1 MSERVVVL
9 GAGYAGTTAVKRLEQ
24 ELSDAELTWVSRE
37 EYHLVLHEVHRA
49 IRDPSVAD
57 RITIPIEDVAA
68 PSTGFVHAEV
78 VDVDT
83 AARRIDLDDGRE
95 LEYDYLLVALGS
107 RTAFYGIPGMGEHAL
122 TLKGLDDAET
132 IHRAVAE
139 AAREATPEEPAQVA
153 IGGAGLSGIQS
164 AGEVATYRDEE
175 GAPIE
180 ITLIEALDEILPGQD
195 PDLQRA
201 VRKKVEAAGIEI
213 LTGDPIVE
221 ATAETV
227 HFDEGDPLDYDVLVW
242 AGGVTGQDALGGADL
257 SKNHN
262 RVETDA
268 TFQSTDE
275 RVFAVGDTAIIE
287 QGDGEVAPPTAQAAW
302 QAAEVAADNLV
313 RTMNGQPLDTWTYED
328 KGTLVSV
335 GEEAVAHDVVG
346 VPIETFNAYPA
357 KFLKKMVAARWIA
370 DVSSWRRALR
380 AWDVL

>member
-9 GAGYAGTTAVKRLEQ
+9 GGGYAGTTAVKRLEQ

-49 IRDPSVAD
+49 IRDPSVGD
-57 RITIPIEDVAA
+57 QITIPIEDIAA
-68 PSTGFVHAEV
+68 PSTGFVNAEV

-107 RTAFYGIPGMGEHAL
+107 RTAFYGIPGMAEHAL
-122 TLKGLDDAET
+122 TLKSLDDAEA

-180 ITLIEALDEILPGQD
+180 VTLIEALDEIMPGQD
-195 PDLQRA
+195 PELQRA
-201 VRKKVEAAGIEI
+201 VREKAEAADIEI

-221 ATAETV
+221 ATDEAI
-227 HFDEGDPLDYDVLVW
+227 HFDEGESLDHDVFVW
-242 AGGVTGQDALGGADL
+242 AGGVTGQDALDGADL

-287 QGDGEVAPPTAQAAW
+287 QGDDEVAPPTAQAAW
-302 QAAEVAADNLV
+302 QAAEVAAENLV
-313 RTMNGQPLDTWTYED
+313 AAMNGQPLDTWTYED

-346 VPIETFNAYPA
+346 VPITTFNSYPA

-370 DVSSWRRALR
+370 DASSWRRALR